1 MSEARLNFQYCD
13 ELVAEFEEVC
23 EHPIKS
29 KKKEPVYYTGVD
41 LGTACVVVAVLD
53 EDMSPVA
60 GCYKYADVVRD
71 GMVVDY
77 VGAVQIVREMK
88 QELEQKLGVEELIY
102 AAAAIPPG
110 TESVDSGAV
119 ENVCRG
125 AGFTVSAM
133 LTGLIFGFAF
143 YGRKVSLPRVIIA
156 WFINAVAVE
165 ILLFAFWFTFSGMA
179 GDQSYWVIVVERL
192 IMEGIKCVPEIM
204 LIFGVGKLVERIP
217 LKKFKIKKQ

>member
-1 MSEARLNFQYCD
+1 
-13 ELVAEFEEVC
+13 
-23 EHPIKS
+23 
-29 KKKEPVYYTGVD
+29 
-41 LGTACVVVAVLD
+41 
-53 EDMSPVA
+53 MSPVKSLVNSSKELKNVYSLA
-60 GCYKYADVVRD
+60 AIAMLLALCVVL
-71 GMVVDY
+71 GILANTTLPTLAY
-77 VGAVQIVREMK
+77 VGKI
-88 QELEQKLGVEELIY
+88 KLMFLPISV
-102 AAAAIPPG
+102 AAAVFGPVPAMLVGGLGDVLSWVFAPMGKPFFP
-110 TESVDSGAV
+110 
-119 ENVCRG
+119 
-125 AGFTVSAM
+125 GFTVSAM

-165 ILLFAFWFTFSGMA
+165 IFLFAFWFTFSGMA